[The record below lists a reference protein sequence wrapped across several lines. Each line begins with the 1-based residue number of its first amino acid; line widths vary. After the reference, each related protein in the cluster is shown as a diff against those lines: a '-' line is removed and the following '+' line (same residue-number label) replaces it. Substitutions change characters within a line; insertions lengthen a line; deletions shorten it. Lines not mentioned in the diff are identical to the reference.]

1 MSDPVTVKTLH
12 EVSSEARHIL
22 YERLGVANTVRF
34 FNQFEA
40 GEGNF
45 TEERDATCNGTSVDE
60 LADRIQKL
68 ESSRHVG

>member
-1 MSDPVTVKTLH
+1 MSHPVTVKTLH

-40 GEGNF
+40 GEGNY
-45 TEERDATCNGTSVDE
+45 TAERDATCNRASVDE
-60 LADRIQKL
+60 ISEMIQKS

>member
-1 MSDPVTVKTLH
+1 MSHPVTVKTLH
-12 EVSSEARHIL
+12 EVSSEARHVL

-40 GEGNF
+40 GEGNY
-45 TEERDATCNGTSVDE
+45 TEARDATCNGASVDE
-60 LADRIQKL
+60 IADLIQES